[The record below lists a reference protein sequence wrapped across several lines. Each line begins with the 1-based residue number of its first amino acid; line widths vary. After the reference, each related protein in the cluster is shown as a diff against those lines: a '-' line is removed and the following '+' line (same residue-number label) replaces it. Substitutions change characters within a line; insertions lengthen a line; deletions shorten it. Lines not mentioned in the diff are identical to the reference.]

1 MTKRVARNVAW
12 NLAGTLVSLAFGLVA
27 IAVLMRALGTDRLGV
42 FALALGFIGLS
53 GVLDLG
59 LGRGLTQKVASD
71 LGEGRSKS
79 QIAPV
84 VWRGLLWLAAFGA
97 VISLLIWWLVP
108 RIVYGFFSFEE
119 GLAGEAV
126 FGLRAM
132 ALSVPFA
139 LVSTG
144 AVGTLEGFQLFPRVS
159 ARRTALSFVQ
169 FGLPM
174 LIAWRVPDAGWAI
187 SGLVVSR
194 VLGTVVWLR
203 SLSAVLPFSRD
214 RAQRGDINQLF
225 RFGGWLSVSGIVGP
239 LMVHAD
245 RFYLAGL
252 FPPASV
258 AYYAVP
264 LDTLFRSTVLPT
276 TVAAAVFPA
285 LAENRADPYQSARLL
300 RALVIFFIAMMLPV
314 LILVSTF
321 ATPLLSLWLGQ
332 EFAANAGQICR
343 WLLLG
348 IFVNSLAH
356 VPYALLQAHGRV
368 DITAKLH
375 LVELPF
381 FAICLVLA
389 VGHFGLVGA
398 ALAWVARVMLDTVLL
413 YVVSIL
419 KFAELRKVLARGL
432 VWVML
437 GGAAMA
443 VPIFSFE
450 GPWPILIVSLVCL
463 ACAAVLLVSG
473 NRLRTYVL
481 GRGNE

>member
-12 NLAGTLVSLAFGLVA
+12 NLAGTLVSLAFGIIAV
-27 IAVLMRALGTDRLGV
+27 AVLMRVMGTDRLGV

-71 LGEGRSKS
+71 LGEGRSGL

-84 VWRGLLWLAAFGA
+84 VWCGLQWLAAFGA
-97 VISLLIWWLVP
+97 VISLVIWWLVP
-108 RIVYGFFSFEE
+108 WIVNGFFSFDEA
-119 GLAGEAV
+119 LADEAV

-144 AVGTLEGFQLFPRVS
+144 AVGALEGFQLFPRVS
-159 ARRTALSFVQ
+159 AQRTALSFVQ

-174 LIAWRVPDAGWAI
+174 LIAWLVPDAGWAI

-203 SLSAVLPFSRD
+203 SLSAVLPFTRS
-214 RAQRGDINQLF
+214 RAQRGDIDQLF

-258 AYYAVP
+258 AYYAIP

-276 TVAAAVFPA
+276 TVTAAAFPA
-285 LAENRADPYQSARLL
+285 LAERRGDPEQSTRLL
-300 RALVIFFIAMMLPV
+300 RALVIFLIAMMLPV
-314 LILVSTF
+314 LMLASTF

-332 EFAANAGQICR
+332 EFAVNAGQICR

-348 IFVNSLAH
+348 MFVNSLAH
-356 VPYALLQAHGRV
+356 VPFALLQAHGRA

-375 LVELPF
+375 LLELPF
-381 FAICLVLA
+381 FATCLVLA

-398 ALAWVARVMLDTVLL
+398 ALAWVARVALDTVLL
-413 YVVSIL
+413 YIVSIC
-419 KFAELRKVLARGL
+419 KFPELRKMLAKGL
-432 VWVML
+432 AWVML
-437 GGAAMA
+437 GSAAMT
-443 VPIFSFE
+443 VPIFSVA
-450 GPWPILIVSLVCL
+450 GPWRIVIALMVCL
-463 ACAAVLLVSG
+463 VCAAVLLVSG
-473 NRLRTYVL
+473 NRLRIYAL
-481 GRGNE
+481 GKGQ